1 MENARRHCDDTGLL
15 RTVVPYIFKGAPA
28 FFGQKPVLRK
38 TTGPDYLSQLP
49 NLRDYERAAY
59 RLNSDNYSAMGALVL
74 DVPDFSSLKQYPGF

>member
-1 MENARRHCDDTGLL
+1 MG
-15 RTVVPYIFKGAPA
+15 K
-28 FFGQKPVLRK
+28 KPVLRK

-74 DVPDFSSLKQYPGF
+74 DVPDFFLFKTVPGVLNMAGRFWLIFVENDRQYFWP